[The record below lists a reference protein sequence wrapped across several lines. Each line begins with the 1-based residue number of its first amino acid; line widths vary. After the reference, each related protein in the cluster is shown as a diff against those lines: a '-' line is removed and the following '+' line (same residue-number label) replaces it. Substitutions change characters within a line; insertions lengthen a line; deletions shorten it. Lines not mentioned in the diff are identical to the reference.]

1 MGAWTLCGVT
11 RPLVLMAVHAHPDD
25 EATSTGG
32 VLAKYAAEGVTTV
45 LVTCTDGALGD
56 AGTVKPGEEGHSTA
70 EVVALREAE
79 LAESCRILGITHAH
93 QLGYH
98 DSGMM
103 GWPQN
108 DAEGAFWTTPLDEP
122 VARLAELIRRH
133 RPDVVLTYDENGF
146 YGHPDHI
153 QAHRITVAA
162 LEATGSDARLYYSTI
177 RRSDFA
183 RFGELMREAG
193 EEFPEPEEGQ
203 EQPQWGV
210 DDDQVAVDVD
220 VAEFA
225 QAKRDALAAH
235 TSQVENIFF
244 LKLPMEVFTAAMGRE
259 AFVQAR
265 PERTGTDVADDLF
278 HGLR

>member
-1 MGAWTLCGVT
+1 MS
-11 RPLVLMAVHAHPDD
+11 RPLTLMAVHAHPDD

-70 EVVALREAE
+70 EVVAARAAE
-79 LAESCRILGITHAH
+79 LAESCAILGVTHAH

-108 DAEGAFWTTPLDEP
+108 DADGAFWTTPPEEP
-122 VARLAELIRRH
+122 VARLAELIERH
-133 RPDVVLTYDENGF
+133 RPDVVVTYDENGF

-153 QAHRITVAA
+153 QAHRVTVAA
-162 LEATGSDARLYYSTI
+162 LDRAGSGARLYYSTI

-183 RFGELMREAG
+183 RFGELVREAG

-203 EQPQWGV
+203 EMPDMGV
-210 DDDQVAVDVD
+210 ADDEVAVEVD
-220 VAEFA
+220 VTAFA
-225 QAKRDALAAH
+225 GAKRDALAAH
-235 TSQVENIFF
+235 ASQVENIFF
-244 LKLPMEVFTAAMGRE
+244 LKLSPETFTAAMGHE

-265 PERTGTDVADDLF
+265 PPRAPGGPVADDLF

>member
-1 MGAWTLCGVT
+1 MS
-11 RPLVLMAVHAHPDD
+11 RPLTLMAVHAHPDD

-32 VLAKYAAEGVTTV
+32 VLARYAAEGVTTV

-70 EVVALREAE
+70 EVVALRAAE

-108 DAEGAFWTTPLDEP
+108 DAEGAFWTTPLEEP

-133 RPDVVLTYDENGF
+133 RPDVVVTYDENGF

-203 EQPQWGV
+203 EQPGWGV
-210 DDDQVAVDVD
+210 DDDQVAADVD
-220 VAEFA
+220 VTAFA

-244 LKLPMEVFTAAMGRE
+244 LKLPLEVFTAAMGRE

-265 PERTGTDVADDLF
+265 PARTDAVLHDDLF